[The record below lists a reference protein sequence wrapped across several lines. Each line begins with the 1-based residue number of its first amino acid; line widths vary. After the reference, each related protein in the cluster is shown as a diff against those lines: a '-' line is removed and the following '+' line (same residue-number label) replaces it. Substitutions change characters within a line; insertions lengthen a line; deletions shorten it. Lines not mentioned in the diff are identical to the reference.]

1 MELWRN
7 IYQKHVRPTLLNASG
22 TSTEDTEDPNL
33 KLVIVND
40 REVHAEVNFS
50 SKFHFSL
57 MWHLIVLLFYSYLDN
72 WTTKIRIH
80 TGFLESDFSG
90 CEDGVNF
97 GWTPSILEAWRR
109 LTKLIIP
116 YRLRNKMSMNMNKF
130 QCDRLLWLGTS
141 CLTWSSVDYCLRLCN
156 NKRD

>member
-22 TSTEDTEDPNL
+22 TSTEDTEDTEDPNL

-57 MWHLIVLLFYSYLDN
+57 M
-72 WTTKIRIH
+72 
-80 TGFLESDFSG
+80 
-90 CEDGVNF
+90 
-97 GWTPSILEAWRR
+97 
-109 LTKLIIP
+109 
-116 YRLRNKMSMNMNKF
+116 
-130 QCDRLLWLGTS
+130 
-141 CLTWSSVDYCLRLCN
+141 
-156 NKRD
+156 